1 MYSLYLAATV
11 ALVVTLLPMAFGI
24 SPIWTALPG
33 VLLGIG
39 AFVWM
44 NRRIAKR
51 VEAVTGAADRE
62 MAQMQAVAQR
72 PGPQTQAMMFRHI
85 DQAVSIL
92 ERGFAF
98 EKWQVGI
105 GTMLNAR
112 IGMLIYTRWLLAQQM
127 TQAGGGR
134 PPAGAGIN
142 EAIPYLE
149 KSRIKG
155 QKAKLLSALWP
166 AWAMLA
172 VAYYK
177 GRKDTDAAVGVLEDS
192 VRVAGKNGILWALY
206 AWILEE
212 SGRTEAAID
221 VLVRGKAA
229 ASDDPR
235 LAENLGLLQNN
246 KTMKM
251 RGYGEQW
258 YQFGLERPKMA
269 GMQQQQMGHP
279 RMRGGPR
286 RR

>member
-1 MYSLYLAATV
+1 MYSLYLAAAI
-11 ALVVTLLPMAFGI
+11 ALVVALLPMAFGV
-24 SPIWTALPG
+24 SPIWTILPG
-33 VLLGIG
+33 VLLGVG

-44 NRRIAKR
+44 NRRIARR

-62 MAQMQAVAQR
+62 MAQMQAAAQR
-72 PGPQTQAMMFRHI
+72 PGPQTQANMFRHI
-85 DQAVSIL
+85 DQAITIL
-92 ERGFAF
+92 ERGFALQ
-98 EKWQVGI
+98 KWQVGI

-112 IGMLIYTRWLLAQQM
+112 IGMLIYTRWLLGQQM
-127 TQAGGGR
+127 AQSGGGR
-134 PPAGAGIN
+134 APAGPGLL

-149 KSRIKG
+149 KSRVKG
-155 QKAKLLSALWP
+155 TKARLLSALWP

-177 GRKDTDAAVGVLEDS
+177 GRKDTDAALAVLEDS
-192 VRVAGKNGILWALY
+192 VKVAGKNGILWALY
-206 AWILEE
+206 AWILEQSE
-212 SGRTEAAID
+212 RVDAAID

-235 LAENLGLLQNN
+235 LAENLTLLQNN
-246 KTMKM
+246 KSMKM

-258 YQFGLERPKMA
+258 YQFGLERPKVA
-269 GMQQQQMGHP
+269 GMQPRMGHP